1 LIKFDRKTIEE
12 SNMIH
17 FGPSGNSDIF
27 YEQGYKSSLDMPA
40 WLRNMGLDAYEY
52 SCARGVRI
60 KPDMAYKL
68 GGIAKE
74 NGITLS
80 VHAPYYINLA
90 SEDSQAIEKS
100 FEYIIDTSR
109 VAELMGAERVVLHP
123 GSLVKLSRNKAFQN
137 ISYNLGRVVD
147 ILKRRGIK
155 TILCPETLGKKNQ
168 MGTLD
173 EILELCLLDKSLI
186 PTLDFAHLHAL
197 NGGTL
202 KEKSDYDKVFDRL
215 FTVLGEE
222 RGRCI
227 HIHYS
232 RVEYT
237 EKGGEK
243 KHWSYDDIEY
253 GPEFE
258 PLAEC
263 LIEYGIS
270 ATIISESRGTMA
282 EDALKIKKIF
292 GTITKEHL
300 SGLEK
305 L

>member
-1 LIKFDRKTIEE
+1 
-12 SNMIH
+12 MIL

-27 YEQGYKSSLDMPA
+27 YEQGYKSSLEMPA

-60 KPDMAYKL
+60 QQAMAEQL
-68 GGIAKE
+68 GNIAKE
-74 NGITLS
+74 NGISLS

-90 SEDSQAIEKS
+90 SEDSQAMEKS
-100 FEYIIDTSR
+100 FEYIINTSR
-109 VAELMGAERVVLHP
+109 VAELMGARRVVLHP
-123 GSLVKLSRNKAFQN
+123 GSLGKLSRNRAFEN
-137 ISYNLGRVVD
+137 IKSNLDKIVQ
-147 ILKRRGIK
+147 ILKSKGS
-155 TILCPETLGKKNQ
+155 TVSLCPETLGKKNQ

-173 EILELCLLDKSLI
+173 EILELCLLDESLI
-186 PTLDFAHLHAL
+186 PTLDFGHLHAL
-197 NGGTL
+197 NAGAL
-202 KEKSDYDKVFDRL
+202 KKKSDYEKVFDRL

-222 RGRCI
+222 RGRTI

-232 RVEYT
+232 RIEFT

-243 KHWSYDDIEY
+243 KHWSYDDIGY

-263 LIEYGIS
+263 LIEYGVS

-282 EDALKIKKIF
+282 EDALKVKKIY
-292 GTITKEHL
+292 GRISGEYL
-300 SGLEK
+300 SGLEN

>member
-1 LIKFDRKTIEE
+1 
-12 SNMIH
+12 MIH

-27 YEQGYKSSLDMPA
+27 YEQGYKSSLEMPV
-40 WLRNMGLDAYEY
+40 WLRNMELDAYEY

-60 KPDMAYKL
+60 KPDMAEKL
-68 GGIAKE
+68 GSIAKE
-74 NGITLS
+74 NGISMS

-123 GSLVKLSRNKAFQN
+123 GSLGKLTRNRAFEN
-137 ISYNLGRVVD
+137 IRCNFDRIIEIMKKKGSKVS
-147 ILKRRGIK
+147 
-155 TILCPETLGKKNQ
+155 LCPETLGKKNQ

-173 EILELCLLDKSLI
+173 EILELCLLDESLI

-197 NGGTL
+197 NSGAL
-202 KEKSDYDKVFDRL
+202 RKKSDYETVFDRL
-215 FTVLGEE
+215 FAVLGEE
-222 RGRCI
+222 RGRRI

-232 RVEYT
+232 RVEFT

-243 KHWSYDDIEY
+243 KHWRYDDVLY

-263 LIEYGIS
+263 LVEYGVS
-270 ATIISESRGTMA
+270 STIISESRGTMA
-282 EDALKIKKIF
+282 EDALKVKKIF
-292 GTITKEHL
+292 DRIAKEHL

-305 L
+305 LW

>member
-1 LIKFDRKTIEE
+1 
-12 SNMIH
+12 MVH

-27 YEQGYKSSLDMPA
+27 YEQGYKSSVSMPA

-60 KPDMAYKL
+60 KPDMACKL
-68 GGIAKE
+68 GEAAKE

-90 SEDSQAIEKS
+90 SEDPQTIEKS
-100 FEYIIDTSR
+100 FGYIIDTSR

-123 GSLVKLSRNKAFQN
+123 GSLGKLSRKKAFEN
-137 ISYNLGRVVD
+137 IRSNLDRVID
-147 ILKRRGIK
+147 ILKRKGIK
-155 TILCPETLGKKNQ
+155 TALCPETLGKKNQ

-173 EILELCLLDKSLI
+173 EVLELCMLDESLI
-186 PTLDFAHLHAL
+186 PTLDFAHLHAI
-197 NGGTL
+197 NSGAL
-202 KEKSDYDKVFDRL
+202 KKKSDYYKVFDRL

-222 RGRCI
+222 RGRYI

-263 LIEYGIS
+263 LIKYGIS

-282 EDALKIKKIF
+282 EDALKMKKIF
-292 GTITKEHL
+292 GRIAKEHL
-300 SGLEK
+300 FTLEK

>member
-1 LIKFDRKTIEE
+1 
-12 SNMIH
+12 MIL

-60 KPDMAYKL
+60 KQDMAEKL
-68 GGIAKE
+68 GSIARE
-74 NGITLS
+74 NGISLS

-90 SEDSQAIEKS
+90 SEDPQAIEKS
-100 FEYIIDTSR
+100 FEYIIETSR
-109 VAELMGAERVVLHP
+109 VAEAMGAKRVVLHP
-123 GSLVKLSRNKAFQN
+123 GSLGKLTRNRAFEN
-137 ISYNLGRVVD
+137 IRSNLYRVLQ
-147 ILKRRGIK
+147 IMKRKGIK
-155 TILCPETLGKKNQ
+155 VSLCPETLGKKNQ

-173 EILELCLLDKSLI
+173 EILELCLLDEALI
-186 PTLDFAHLHAL
+186 PTLDFAHLHAINAGAL
-197 NGGTL
+197 N
-202 KEKSDYDKVFDRL
+202 KKSDYERVFDRL
-215 FTVLGEE
+215 FAVLGPE
-222 RGRCI
+222 RGKTI

-232 RVEYT
+232 RVEFT

-263 LIEYGIS
+263 LIEYGVS
-270 ATIISESRGTMA
+270 AIVISESRGTMA
-282 EDALKIKKIF
+282 EDAQKAKKIYSR
-292 GTITKEHL
+292 IAEEHL
-300 SGLEK
+300 SGLEI

>member
-1 LIKFDRKTIEE
+1 
-12 SNMIH
+12 MIL

-27 YEQGYKSSLDMPA
+27 YEQGYKSSLEAPE

-60 KPDMAYKL
+60 RPDMAEQL
-68 GGIAKE
+68 GQVAKE

-90 SEDSQAIEKS
+90 SEDPQAIEKS
-100 FEYIIDTSR
+100 FEYIIDTSK
-109 VAELMGAERVVLHP
+109 VADLMGAKRVVLHP
-123 GSLVKLSRNKAFQN
+123 GSLGKLPRKRAFENIRN
-137 ISYNLGRVVD
+137 NLDKIVN
-147 ILKRRGIK
+147 ILKSRGS
-155 TILCPETLGKKNQ
+155 TVSLCPETLGKKNQ

-173 EILELCLLDKSLI
+173 EIMELCLLDESLI

-197 NGGTL
+197 NAGAL
-202 KEKSDYDKVFDRL
+202 QKKSDYKKVFDRL
-215 FTVLGEE
+215 FAALGEK
-222 RGRCI
+222 RARTI

-232 RVEYT
+232 RVEFT

-243 KHWSYDDIEY
+243 KHWSYDDTQY

-263 LIEYGIS
+263 LIEYGVS

-282 EDALKIKKIF
+282 EDALKVKKIY
-292 GTITKEHL
+292 GRIAAEHL
-300 SGLEK
+300 SGLEN

>member
-1 LIKFDRKTIEE
+1 
-12 SNMIH
+12 MIL

-27 YEQGYKSSLDMPA
+27 YEQGHKSSLEMPK

-60 KPDMAYKL
+60 KRDMAESL
-68 GGIAKE
+68 GNLSRDKGIS
-74 NGITLS
+74 LS

-90 SEDSQAIEKS
+90 SDDPKIIEKS
-100 FEYIIDTSR
+100 IEYIIDTSKS
-109 VAELMGAERVVLHP
+109 AEIMGAKRVVLHT
-123 GSLVKLSRNKAFQN
+123 GSLGKKTRSEAFEN
-137 ISYNLGRVVD
+137 IKINLDKVLQ
-147 ILKRRGIK
+147 IMKKKGIGVS
-155 TILCPETLGKKNQ
+155 LCPETLGKRNQ

-173 EILELCLLDKSLI
+173 EILELCQMDESLI
-186 PTLDFAHLHAL
+186 PTLDFAHLHAIDK
-197 NGGTL
+197 GAL
-202 KEKSDYDKVFDRL
+202 KVKSDYEKVFDRL
-215 FTVLGEE
+215 FTVLGSE
-222 RGRCI
+222 RGSKI

-237 EKGGEK
+237 AKGGEK
-243 KHWSYDDIEY
+243 KHWSFDDIQY

-263 LIEYGIS
+263 LIEYGVS

-282 EDALKIKKIF
+282 EDSLKMKKIYNR
-292 GTITKEHL
+292 ISAEHL

>member
-1 LIKFDRKTIEE
+1 ML
-12 SNMIH
+12 H

-27 YEQGYKSSLDMPA
+27 YEQGYKSSLEMPA

-60 KPDMAYKL
+60 KRDMAEKL
-68 GGIAKE
+68 GHIARE
-74 NGITLS
+74 NGIVLS

-90 SEDSQAIEKS
+90 SEDPQAIEKS

-109 VAELMGAERVVLHP
+109 VAGLMGAKRVVLHP
-123 GSLVKLSRNKAFQN
+123 GSLGKLSREKAFNN
-137 ISYNLGRVVD
+137 IRDNLSKV
-147 ILKRRGIK
+147 IEIMKRKESGIS
-155 TILCPETLGKKNQ
+155 LCPETLGKKNQ

-173 EILELCLLDKSLI
+173 EILELCLLDESLI

-197 NGGTL
+197 NAGAL
-202 KEKSDYDKVFDRL
+202 NKKSDYQRVFERL
-215 FTVLGEE
+215 FNVLGEE
-222 RGRCI
+222 RGKII

-243 KHWSYDDIEY
+243 KHWSYDDTKY

-263 LIEYGIS
+263 LVEYGVS

-282 EDALKIKKIF
+282 EDALKVKNIYNRIEA
-292 GTITKEHL
+292 EHL
-300 SGLEK
+300 SRLEK

>member
-1 LIKFDRKTIEE
+1 
-12 SNMIH
+12 MIH

-27 YEQGYKSSLDMPA
+27 YEQGYKSSLEMPV

-60 KPDMAYKL
+60 KSDMAYKL
-68 GGIAKE
+68 GEAAKE

-100 FEYIIDTSR
+100 FEYIIATSR

-123 GSLVKLSRNKAFQN
+123 GSLGKLSRNKAFQN
-137 ISYNLGRVVD
+137 IRTNLDRVID
-147 ILKRRGIK
+147 ILKKKGSK
-155 TILCPETLGKKNQ
+155 TALCPETLGKKNQ

-173 EILELCLLDKSLI
+173 EILELCMLDKSLI
-186 PTLDFAHLHAL
+186 PTLDFAHLHAI
-197 NGGTL
+197 NAGAL
-202 KEKSDYDKVFDRL
+202 KKKSDYDKVFDRL
-215 FTVLGEE
+215 FNVLGEE
-222 RGRCI
+222 RGKCI

-243 KHWSYDDIEY
+243 KHWCYDDIEY

-282 EDALKIKKIF
+282 EDALKTKNIF
-292 GTITKEHL
+292 NRIAKEYL
-300 SGLEK
+300 SDLEK

>member
-1 LIKFDRKTIEE
+1 
-12 SNMIH
+12 MIH

>member
-1 LIKFDRKTIEE
+1 
-12 SNMIH
+12 MIL

-27 YEQGYKSSLDMPA
+27 YEQGYKSSLEMPA

-60 KPDMAYKL
+60 KPDMAEKL
-68 GGIAKE
+68 GSIAKE

-90 SEDSQAIEKS
+90 SEDSQAMEKS
-100 FEYIIDTSR
+100 FEYIIDTSII
-109 VAELMGAERVVLHP
+109 ADYMGAERVVLHP
-123 GSLVKLSRNKAFQN
+123 GSLGKLTRSRAFLN
-137 ISYNLGRVVD
+137 IKNNLCRVSE
-147 ILKRRGIK
+147 ILKKKKIK
-155 TILCPETLGKKNQ
+155 AVLCPETLGKKNQ

-173 EILELCLLDKSLI
+173 EILELCLMDESLI

-197 NGGTL
+197 NAGAL
-202 KEKSDYDKVFDRL
+202 QKKSDYKKVFDRL
-215 FTVLGEE
+215 FEVLGEK
-222 RGRCI
+222 RGKTI

-232 RVEYT
+232 RVEFT
-237 EKGGEK
+237 NKGGEK
-243 KHWSYDDIEY
+243 KHWCYDDTQY

-263 LIEYGIS
+263 LIEYGVS

-282 EDALKIKKIF
+282 EDALKVKKIYRR
-292 GTITKEHL
+292 IAEEHL
-300 SGLEK
+300 YPLEI

>member
-1 LIKFDRKTIEE
+1 
-12 SNMIH
+12 MIL

-27 YEQGYKSSLDMPA
+27 YEQGYKSSLEMPA

-60 KPDMAYKL
+60 KSDMAEQL
-68 GGIAKE
+68 GNIAKVK
-74 NGITLS
+74 GISLS

-90 SEDSQAIEKS
+90 SEDPKAIEKS
-100 FEYIIDTSR
+100 FDYIIETSK
-109 VAELMGAERVVLHP
+109 VAELMGAKRVVLHP
-123 GSLVKLSRNKAFQN
+123 GSLGELTRDKAFLN
-137 ISYNLGRVVD
+137 IKNNLFRVLE
-147 ILKRRGIK
+147 IMKRKGSKIS
-155 TILCPETLGKKNQ
+155 LCPETLGKKNQ

-173 EILELCLLDKSLI
+173 EILELCLLDESLI

-197 NGGTL
+197 NSGAL
-202 KEKSDYDKVFDRL
+202 QRKSDYEKVFDRL
-215 FTVLGEE
+215 FAVLGEE
-222 RGRCI
+222 RGKTI

-232 RVEYT
+232 RVEFT
-237 EKGGEK
+237 KKGGEK

-263 LIEYGIS
+263 LIEYGVS

-282 EDALKIKKIF
+282 EDALKTKNIYNRIK
-292 GTITKEHL
+292 KEHL
-300 SGLEK
+300 SGLEI

>member
-1 LIKFDRKTIEE
+1 
-12 SNMIH
+12 MIH

-27 YEQGYKSSLDMPA
+27 YEQGYKSSMEMPA

-60 KPDMAYKL
+60 KSDMAEKL
-68 GGIAKE
+68 GSIAKE

-80 VHAPYYINLA
+80 VHAPYYINMA

-123 GSLVKLSRNKAFQN
+123 GSLGKLTRKKAFENIRCNLDRIIAIMKKNGSN
-137 ISYNLGRVVD
+137 IS
-147 ILKRRGIK
+147 
-155 TILCPETLGKKNQ
+155 LCPETLGKKNQ

-173 EILELCLLDKSLI
+173 EILELCLLDESLI

-197 NGGTL
+197 NAGAL
-202 KEKSDYDKVFDRL
+202 QKKSDYEAVFDRL
-215 FTVLGEE
+215 FGVLGEE
-222 RGRCI
+222 RGKRI

-232 RVEYT
+232 RVEFT

-243 KHWSYDDIEY
+243 KHWRYDDVLY

-263 LIEYGIS
+263 LIEYGVS

-282 EDALKIKKIF
+282 EDALKVKNIF
-292 GTITKEHL
+292 NRIAKEHL